1 MADKNGNGEWKFDLN
16 KWTLEDYIQFSSTE
30 VTKERIVWI
39 GKTIVSTPFGAVNL
53 DDPAERARVPFLAWA
68 EGIKAFNQAVEKA
81 FQ

>member
-1 MADKNGNGEWKFDLN
+1 MAKENGNSEWKFDLN

-30 VTKERIVWI
+30 KTLERIVWI
-39 GKTIVSTPFGAVNL
+39 GKTIVATPFGTVNL
-53 DDPAERARVPFLAWA
+53 DVPEERAKVPFLAWA